1 MKTRALALLTALL
14 VAGIPLRSQPA
25 NGPAPQPG
33 PNQPDQNKRS
43 GPMRNGMPPMARGE
57 MNAPSPGGRG
67 PQHQAPNA
75 DPVMENFFPPE
86 MIMHHQQALNLTEE
100 QRKRLIEVIQKSQP
114 AFTDFQWRIEAEQ
127 AALVA
132 LARAARPD
140 EKQIAAQLDKV
151 LQLEGEMRRGHLL
164 LLVRLKNELTAEQQ
178 ATLRSSMHRP
188 TPGPGR

>member
-1 MKTRALALLTALL
+1 MKTHALAFLVALV
-14 VAGIPLRSQPA
+14 VAGIPLRSQPI

-33 PNQPDQNKRS
+33 PNSAEQNKRS
-43 GPMRNGMPPMARGE
+43 GPMRNGMPPMARGD

-67 PQHQAPNA
+67 PQHPASNA

-86 MIMHHQQALNLTEE
+86 MIMHHQQALNLTED

-114 AFTDFQWRIEAEQ
+114 AFTDFQWKIEAEQ

-132 LARAARPD
+132 LVRAARPD

-151 LQLEGEMRRGHLL
+151 LQLEADMRRGHLL

-178 ATLRSSMHRP
+178 ATLRSSMHRSM
-188 TPGPGR
+188 PGPGR